1 MKRISTRA
9 ILFIENKLAVMKRNK
24 NGQVYF
30 TLAGGGLEEDE
41 TISEGVKREVL
52 EEFGV
57 NVEPQKLVYEYCDET
72 SITYYLL
79 CEYKGGKFGTGHG
92 EEFMANNHVGTYEP
106 MLISKE
112 ELKNINLKPDKLKE
126 LLLKDLNKLAK
137 NNENKIKYFTE

>member
-57 NVEPQKLVYEYCDET
+57 NVEPQKLVYEY
-72 SITYYLL
+72 
-79 CEYKGGKFGTGHG
+79 
-92 EEFMANNHVGTYEP
+92 
-106 MLISKE
+106 
-112 ELKNINLKPDKLKE
+112 
-126 LLLKDLNKLAK
+126 
-137 NNENKIKYFTE
+137 